1 MEKMDMAFDQ
11 LEHMPDSMKVYVLMQ
26 ILDHEAT
33 RIAKDLP
40 DEVKNSYTLLRDA
53 LLLELS
59 DELSINKLVNKLCLL
74 KQTEKQSVTDF
85 YGSCRDFLLRVY
97 DREQFP
103 NEETRHRLMLEKF
116 IGCLIN
122 HQTRGY
128 LIASNI
134 TTVKEACDAADKYEY
149 KMKQCT
155 TKFDQKPEQ
164 KYSVQ

>member
-74 KQTEKQSVTDF
+74 RTD
-85 YGSCRDFLLRVY
+85 
-97 DREQFP
+97 
-103 NEETRHRLMLEKF
+103 
-116 IGCLIN
+116 
-122 HQTRGY
+122 
-128 LIASNI
+128 
-134 TTVKEACDAADKYEY
+134 
-149 KMKQCT
+149 
-155 TKFDQKPEQ
+155 
-164 KYSVQ
+164 